1 MANRRTWL
9 WIIGGVAASGLL
21 GLIAIAGAGVYFVSR
36 HVETQD
42 STGAQAV
49 VAFDRVTADFASR
62 RALYELD
69 ARERPQLTVPLAAL
83 PTSTATPTSLMVQ
96 AWDPEQERL
105 VRLSLPFW
113 LLRLG
118 PEQMRVSRREH
129 GFDFHQLELDIDELE
144 RIGPALVL
152 DYRNQ
157 DGVRVLL
164 WTK

>member
-1 MANRRTWL
+1 MVKRRTWL
-9 WIIGGVAASGLL
+9 WIIGGVAATGLV
-21 GLIAIAGAGVYFVSR
+21 AIVAVAGAGIYFVSR
-36 HVETQD
+36 HVDSEP
-42 STGAQAV
+42 STGATAL
-49 VAFDRVTADFASR
+49 VAFERVTADFANR

-69 ARERPQLTVPLAAL
+69 PQERPQLTTSLATL
-83 PTSTATPTSLMVQ
+83 PTSPTRSTSLMIQ
-96 AWDPEQERL
+96 AWDPERERII
-105 VRLSLPFW
+105 RLSLPFW

-118 PEQMRVSRREH
+118 PDHMRVSKEAH
-129 GFDFHQLELDIDELE
+129 GFDFHQLNLDIGELE

>member
-1 MANRRTWL
+1 MAKRNTWL
-9 WIIGGVAASGLL
+9 WIIGGVATTGLL
-21 GLIAIAGAGVYFVSR
+21 ALVGVAGAGVYFVSR
-36 HVETQD
+36 HVQAQD
-42 STGAQAV
+42 TTGAGATD
-49 VAFDRVTADFASR
+49 AFDRITTDFANR

-69 ARERPQLTVPLAAL
+69 AQERPRLTTALSAL
-83 PTSTATPTSLMVQ
+83 PTSSATPTSLMVQ
-96 AWDPEQERL
+96 AWDPDEERL

-118 PEQMRVSRREH
+118 PEKMRVSRREH
-129 GFDFHQLELDIDELE
+129 GFDFHQLDLDINELQ

>member
-1 MANRRTWL
+1 MAKRNTWL
-9 WIIGGVAASGLL
+9 WIIGGVAATGLL
-21 GLIAIAGAGVYFVSR
+21 ALVGVAGAGVYFVSR
-36 HVETQD
+36 HVQAQD
-42 STGAQAV
+42 TTGAEAID
-49 VAFDRVTADFASR
+49 AFDRITTGFANR

-69 ARERPQLTVPLAAL
+69 AQERPRLTAALSAL
-83 PTSTATPTSLMVQ
+83 PTSSATPTSLMVQ
-96 AWDPEQERL
+96 AWDPDQERL

-118 PEQMRVSRREH
+118 PEKMRVSRREH
-129 GFDFHQLELDIDELE
+129 GFDFHQLDLDINELQ

>member
-1 MANRRTWL
+1 MAHRKTWL
-9 WIIGGVAASGLL
+9 WIIGGVAAAGLL
-21 GLIAIAGAGVYFVSR
+21 ALVAMAGAGVYFVSR
-36 HVETQD
+36 HVQAQT
-42 STGAQAV
+42 STGTQAID
-49 VAFDRVTADFASR
+49 AFDRVTADFPNR

-69 ARERPQLTVPLAAL
+69 AQERPQLTLALATL
-83 PTSTATPTSLMVQ
+83 PTGATKPTSLMVQ
-96 AWDPEQERL
+96 AWDPEDERL

-118 PEQMRVSRREH
+118 PDRMRVSKREQ
-129 GFDFHQLELDIDELE
+129 GFDFHQLQLDISELE

-164 WTK
+164 WTE

>member
-1 MANRRTWL
+1 MAKRRTWL
-9 WIIGGVAASGLL
+9 WIVGAVAALGLL
-21 GLIAIAGAGVYFVSR
+21 GLIAVAGAGVYFVSR
-36 HVETQD
+36 HVQAQS
-42 STGAQAV
+42 STGPQAID
-49 VAFDRVTADFASR
+49 AFERITAEFPDR

-69 ARERPQLTVPLAAL
+69 RQERPHLATPLATL
-83 PTSTATPTSLMVQ
+83 PTSPTTPTSLMVQ
-96 AWDPEQERL
+96 AWDPERERL

-129 GFDFHQLELDIDELE
+129 GFDFHQLQLDIDELE

>member
-1 MANRRTWL
+1 MAKRRTWL
-9 WIIGGVAASGLL
+9 WIIGGVAATGFLAL
-21 GLIAIAGAGVYFVSR
+21 VAVAGAGVYFVSR
-36 HVETQD
+36 HVQSEV
-42 STGAQAV
+42 STVTEAV
-49 VAFDRVTADFASR
+49 QAFDAVTADFSSR

-69 ARERPQLTVPLAAL
+69 ANEHPQLTAPLSSL
-83 PTSTATPTSLMVQ
+83 PTSPSRPSSLMVKV
-96 AWDPEQERL
+96 WDPEKERL
-105 VRLSLPFW
+105 IDLSLPFW

-118 PEQMRVSRREH
+118 PDHMRASHRHR
-129 GFDFHQLELDIDELE
+129 GFDVHALELDVNELQ

>member
-1 MANRRTWL
+1 MAKRKTWL
-9 WIIGGVAASGLL
+9 WIVGGVAATGLL
-21 GLIAIAGAGVYFVSR
+21 GLIAVAGAGVYFVSR
-36 HVETQD
+36 HVQAQD
-42 STGAQAV
+42 STGPQALD
-49 VAFDRVTADFASR
+49 AFERITADFANR

-69 ARERPQLTVPLAAL
+69 PQERPHLTTPLSSL
-83 PTSTATPTSLMVQ
+83 PTSSTRPTSLMVQ

-129 GFDFHQLELDIDELE
+129 GFDFHQLELDINELE